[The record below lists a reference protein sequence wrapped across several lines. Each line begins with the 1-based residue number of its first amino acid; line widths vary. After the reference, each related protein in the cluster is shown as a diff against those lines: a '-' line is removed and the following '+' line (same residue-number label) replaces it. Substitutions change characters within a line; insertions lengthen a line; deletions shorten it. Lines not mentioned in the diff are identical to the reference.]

1 MIPAIKKPK
10 GLKKIHPDL
19 PWKYPMTIRNGD
31 GQLVTIEVY
40 NCNLAVGGDLDLYGR
55 YMAWIDTL
63 EARED

>member
-1 MIPAIKKPK
+1 MKPAIKKPK

-19 PWKYPMTIRNGD
+19 PWKYPMTIRIASGE
-31 GQLVTIEVY
+31 LVTIEVY
-40 NCNLAVGGDLDLYGR
+40 NFDLNIGGDLDLYDR